1 MNMME
6 NANMIQLL
14 QKIGW
19 SDAQITNFML
29 GVEGRISLEKASE
42 IHKALSKDK
51 EEE

>member
-6 NANMIQLL
+6 SANMVQLL

-19 SDAQITNFML
+19 SDSQITNFIL

-42 IHKALSKDK
+42 IHKELSKNK
-51 EEE
+51 EEK